1 MRRLV
6 AQHIKKGDFLI
17 HCDMFD
23 ITKFPTE
30 ATVINCGLGES
41 NAMNIAGGIAS
52 TGKTVWVYGVAGFLI
67 HRLEQLKFSCLHFG
81 AKTGK
86 IIIVN
91 AGRVG
96 YGNLGIGHKLDDDI
110 SIMDMYNILSY
121 KPYYL
126 NDLQNI
132 INNIEKEENGVFYIQ
147 LGKDVER

>member
-6 AQHIKKGDFLI
+6 AQYIKKEDFLI

-23 ITKFPTE
+23 IEKFPTE
-30 ATVINCGLGES
+30 ANVINCGLGES
-41 NAMNIAGGIAS
+41 NAMNVAGGIAS

-67 HRLEQLKFSCLHFG
+67 HRIEQLKFSCLHFG
-81 AKTGK
+81 AKNGK

-147 LGKDVER
+147 LGKDFER

>member
-6 AQHIKKGDFLI
+6 AQHIKKDDFLI
-17 HCDMFD
+17 HCDMFN
-23 ITKFPTE
+23 IEKFPTE
-30 ATVINCGLGES
+30 ANVINCGLGES

-81 AKTGK
+81 AKAGK

-147 LGKDVER
+147 LGKDFER